1 MVSSS
6 RTYGT
11 VEDGPGTHSTNHSHN
26 EDERTSLL
34 SKPHARDT
42 ISRFRS
48 HMTQN
53 VSSKRGDLLLLLCY
67 IITGLVDSSAV
78 FIWGAFVS
86 MQTGNSIYLGLGLA
100 DPTSSTRWIKSLI
113 SIASFCL
120 GAAVFAWFHRFFGP
134 KRRWVLFCSYLFQT
148 SLIIIAAI
156 VVMFDKTDKLGG
168 NDVRWEVLFPLA
180 LVAFGSSGQAVSS
193 RALEYNSLTS
203 VVLTSIYCDLF
214 SDPKLL
220 SLSGN
225 TTRNQRM
232 AAPVALLL
240 GAVGGGFWSRSE
252 IGLAGALWTAAALKG
267 IIVLVWLGWKEEGG
281 ADE

>member
-1 MVSSS
+1 MIQ
-6 RTYGT
+6 
-11 VEDGPGTHSTNHSHN
+11 
-26 EDERTSLL
+26 SL
-34 SKPHARDT
+34 SPKH
-42 ISRFRS
+42 
-48 HMTQN
+48 
-53 VSSKRGDLLLLLCY
+53 GDIILLMCY

-120 GAAVFAWFHRFFGP
+120 GSTAFAWFHRFAGA
-134 KRRWVLFCSYLFQT
+134 KKRWVLFCSYLFQT
-148 SLIIIAAI
+148 ALIIAAAI
-156 VVMFDKTDKLGG
+156 VVTLDKTDKSGG
-168 NDVRWEVLFPLA
+168 NDLRWEVLVPLA

-220 SLSGN
+220 SLEGN
-225 TTRNQRM
+225 TTRNQRL
-232 AAPVALLL
+232 AAPIALLV
-240 GAVGGGFWSRSE
+240 GAVGGGVWSRSE
-252 IGLAGALWTAAALKG
+252 IGLAGALWTAAGLKTV
-267 IIVLVWLGWKEEGG
+267 IVAIWLGWKEEE
-281 ADE
+281 ADGQ